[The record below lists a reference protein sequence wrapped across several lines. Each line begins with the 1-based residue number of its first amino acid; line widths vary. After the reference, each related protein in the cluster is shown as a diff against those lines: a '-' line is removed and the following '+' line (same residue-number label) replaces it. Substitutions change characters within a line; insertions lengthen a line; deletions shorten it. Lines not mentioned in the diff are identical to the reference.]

1 MENQDI
7 QTQPV
12 KEKKPFFATIA
23 DIAVN
28 KVMPILMIAFVA
40 IGILAFCYY
49 GIAGIV
55 NLFRAGFLGLVKT
68 WGKSITSL
76 AGNLFSAA
84 VLAALY
90 KLFSDKK

>member
-1 MENQDI
+1 MENQEV

-12 KEKKPFFATIA
+12 KEKKPFFTVVA

-55 NLFRAGFLGLVKT
+55 NLFRGGFMALIKS
-68 WGKSITSL
+68 WGKSITAL

-90 KLFSDKK
+90 KFLGNK